1 MPTMHIHTSTMPAQH
16 VSYPAAMT
24 RRERKMIC
32 CWIGVCT
39 ACCGMAALISAW
51 APV

>member
-1 MPTMHIHTSTMPAQH
+1 MPIQTSTMPAQH
-16 VSYPAAMT
+16 VSYPAPVT
-24 RRERKMIC
+24 WRERKLIC

-51 APV
+51 GPG